1 MGVQRTV
8 RVVNETIGTRVY
20 FKKKQTPLLDSCVL
34 NVSPSISWRL
44 VLSRLLLAVG
54 ERRLLVACGAAAA
67 VWSGRVWGAVVVGRV
82 SVLLVKF
89 SDALAIPCIRKVGQD
104 TLWKEIES

>member
-1 MGVQRTV
+1 MR
-8 RVVNETIGTRVY
+8 
-20 FKKKQTPLLDSCVL
+20 L

-54 ERRLLVACGAAAA
+54 ERRLLVACGAAGAA
-67 VWSGRVWGAVVVGRV
+67 VRRGRVRGAVVVGWV

-89 SDALAIPCIRKVGQD
+89 TDALAIPCIRKVDQD
-104 TLWKEIES
+104 TLWKRN